1 MKEKVF
7 DSVRGDLNWKNLKN
21 FRFWPKFSR
30 ALPPSSKKGPTDENI
45 GISYLIVIIKF
56 VFFKISTPILSFRKK
71 MIPVSSQHR
80 KIEIMRKIKNSSTAF
95 ICLGQELKSHSQSME
110 LQVGN
115 HSPFHEHTKF
125 RQMVGKFSKSISCK
139 KKYEIRMNT
148 NEFQCFSVFYI

>member
-1 MKEKVF
+1 
-7 DSVRGDLNWKNLKN
+7 
-21 FRFWPKFSR
+21 
-30 ALPPSSKKGPTDENI
+30 
-45 GISYLIVIIKF
+45 
-56 VFFKISTPILSFRKK
+56 

-148 NEFQCFSVFYI
+148 NEFQCFSVFYV